1 MDEILIEDIYKRKEL
16 GFPGGSDGKEKNWQ
30 ESFIYSTH
38 KSTRRNIGEC
48 NRKMVAQIVKNLPVM
63 QET

>member
-1 MDEILIEDIYKRKEL
+1 MIEDIYKRKEL
-16 GFPGGSDGKEKNWQ
+16 TREFYIVHTSQPKKN
-30 ESFIYSTH
+30 T
-38 KSTRRNIGEC
+38 GEH